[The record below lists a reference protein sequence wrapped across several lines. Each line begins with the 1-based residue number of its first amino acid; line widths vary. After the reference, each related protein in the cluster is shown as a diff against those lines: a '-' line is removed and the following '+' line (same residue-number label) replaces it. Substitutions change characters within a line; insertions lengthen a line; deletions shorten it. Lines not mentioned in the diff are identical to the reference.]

1 MTCPDDVTTLGAIT
15 EYNSE
20 WNFNETLQI
29 SIMPKVTYPRPC
41 PTCGKEF
48 NKRMFFY
55 HKKQCGTT
63 ENRVQCPHCPLS
75 FSRKYH
81 MQWLVQQQHSNNPQ
95 RFICPK
101 CNQVFTRKQ
110 HTKNHLEA
118 VCAELKACYK
128 CVFCNTS
135 FKRQN
140 HRKRHM
146 PRVHGCICREQ
157 EVNLFLHLQHLSEEE
172 DLQDEWMFVKS
183 RPIEADELNI
193 CPCGQTSIQAYF
205 FVENK
210 INGNR
215 TFVGS

>member
-1 MTCPDDVTTLGAIT
+1 
-15 EYNSE
+15 
-20 WNFNETLQI
+20 
-29 SIMPKVTYPRPC
+29 
-41 PTCGKEF
+41 
-48 NKRMFFY
+48 
-55 HKKQCGTT
+55 
-63 ENRVQCPHCPLS
+63 
-75 FSRKYH
+75 
-81 MQWLVQQQHSNNPQ
+81 MQWHVQQQHSNNPQ